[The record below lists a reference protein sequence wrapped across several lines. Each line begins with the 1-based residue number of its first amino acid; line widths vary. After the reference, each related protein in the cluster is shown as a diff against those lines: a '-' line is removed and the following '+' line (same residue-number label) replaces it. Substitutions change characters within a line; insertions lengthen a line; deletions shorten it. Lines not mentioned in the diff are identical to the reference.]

1 MSPLLFA
8 VVDTD
13 DVGPGLDERYLEE
26 IRERVAGSPFHRWAG
41 ITLVSV
47 GGGQSEVAMDL
58 DDHHFNPQGIVHGGV
73 IAAIA
78 DTSIGL
84 ALRSMLRPGLTH
96 RTAQLNVHFLSKGE
110 GNRIIGRGRSRHL
123 GQRMGYGEAD
133 VSDAEGRVLARASA
147 TFIVLPAPGA
157 F

>member
-1 MSPLLFA
+1 
-8 VVDTD
+8 VDAED
-13 DVGPGLDERYLEE
+13 MGPGLDERYLEE
-26 IRERVAGSPFHRWAG
+26 IRERVRTSPFHQWAG
-41 ITLVSV
+41 ITLLGV
-47 GGGQSEVAMDL
+47 GGGESEVAMEL
-58 DDHHFNPQGIVHGGV
+58 GDHHFNPQGIVHGGV

-84 ALRSMLRPGLTH
+84 ALRSILRPGLTH

-110 GNRIIGRGRSRHL
+110 GNRIIGHGHSRHL
-123 GQRMGYGEAD
+123 GQRMGYGEAE
-133 VSDAEGRVLARASA
+133 VSDAEGRLLARASA

>member
-1 MSPLLFA
+1 
-8 VVDTD
+8 VDAED
-13 DVGPGLDERYLEE
+13 MGPGLDERYLEE
-26 IRERVAGSPFHRWAG
+26 IRERVRTSPFHQWAG

-47 GGGQSEVAMDL
+47 RGGESEVSMDL
-58 DDHHFNPQGIVHGGV
+58 GDHHFNPQGIVHGGV

-110 GNRIIGRGRSRHL
+110 GNRIIGRGHSRHL
-123 GQRMGYGEAD
+123 GQRMGYGEAE
-133 VSDAEGRVLARASA
+133 VSDATGRLLARASA

>member
-1 MSPLLFA
+1 MDA
-8 VVDTD
+8 DEM
-13 DVGPGLDERYLEE
+13 GPGLDERYLEE
-26 IRERVAGSPFHRWAG
+26 IRRRVKGSPFHQWAG
-41 ITLVSV
+41 ITLLSV
-47 GGGQSEVAMDL
+47 GDGRAEVAMDL

-78 DTSIGL
+78 DTSVGL

-110 GNRIIGRGRSRHL
+110 GTRIIGRGRSLHL
-123 GQRMGYGEAD
+123 GQRMGYGEAE
-133 VSDAEGRVLARASA
+133 VSDVDGRLLARASA

>member
-1 MSPLLFA
+1 
-8 VVDTD
+8 VDD
-13 DVGPGLDERYLEE
+13 DGMGPGLDERYLEE
-26 IRERVAGSPFHRWAG
+26 IRRRVRTSPFHQWAG
-41 ITLVSV
+41 ISLLSV
-47 GGGQSEVAMDL
+47 GHGRSEVAMDL
-58 DDHHFNPQGIVHGGV
+58 GDHHFNPQGIVHGGV

-84 ALRSMLRPGLTH
+84 ALRSMLRPGFTH

-110 GNRIIGRGRSRHL
+110 GTRIIGRGRALHL
-123 GQRMGYGEAD
+123 GQRMGYGETELSD
-133 VSDAEGRVLARASA
+133 VEGRLLARASA

>member
-1 MSPLLFA
+1 MEL
-8 VVDTD
+8 
-13 DVGPGLDERYLEE
+13 G
-26 IRERVAGSPFHRWAG
+26 
-41 ITLVSV
+41 
-47 GGGQSEVAMDL
+47 
-58 DDHHFNPQGIVHGGV
+58 DHHFNPQGIVHGGV

-84 ALRSMLRPGLTH
+84 ALRSILRPGLTH

-110 GNRIIGRGRSRHL
+110 CNRIIGRGHSRHL
-123 GQRMGYGEAD
+123 GQRMGYGEAE
-133 VSDAEGRVLARASA
+133 VSDAEGRLLARASA